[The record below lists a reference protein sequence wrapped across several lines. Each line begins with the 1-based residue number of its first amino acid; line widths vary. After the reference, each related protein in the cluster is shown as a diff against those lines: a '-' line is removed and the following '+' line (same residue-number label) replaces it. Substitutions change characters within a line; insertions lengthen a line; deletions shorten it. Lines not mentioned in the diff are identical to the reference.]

1 MPYDEKLANRVRDI
15 LEAQPGLREQKMFG
29 GLCYMLHGNMAVGV
43 ETDRLMVRVGPHAY
57 ERALAKP
64 HARPMD
70 LTGRPMKG
78 IIWVDAPGIR
88 DKRALR
94 RWIQRGLDFA
104 ASLPPKQSASSPNPR
119 LHSRL

>member
-1 MPYDEKLANRVRDI
+1 
-15 LEAQPGLREQKMFG
+15 
-29 GLCYMLHGNMAVGV
+29 
-43 ETDRLMVRVGPHAY
+43 
-57 ERALAKP
+57 
-64 HARPMD
+64 MD

-104 ASLPPKQSASSPNPR
+104 DSLPPK
-119 LHSRL
+119 